1 MNEISDQELF
11 KKGVEN
17 YKNKNFSKAKEIFE
31 KVLNN
36 NSKNFSILENLSLV
50 YHELKMY
57 SEAENTLKKIIKLGK
72 KDIRI
77 FNFLFKVLKEQDKMD
92 ELEEFINLG
101 IKEVNLN
108 KRYNF
113 IRYLIFPQINI
124 DNKEIVS
131 RRNRIENFIDKFN
144 ESEEVANLDIDK
156 EVIDCPTF
164 YYSYDQFDNL
174 NLNKKFNT
182 FFKKI
187 YPVLNQNDFIN
198 KNKNRRVKIGF
209 ISEFFSNHTIS
220 KLFKGLILKL
230 NREKF
235 EVNVFHLETTKKS
248 QDFSNYLEE
257 EIKSDFKNIILPKK
271 FNEKIKIIKN
281 SGLDIIFYPD
291 IGMSNQLYFLTFL
304 RLAKFQITSWG
315 HPETTGNSKIDYFL
329 SSKLIE
335 TNDAQ
340 EKYSEKLVLFNN
352 LPMYYYKPKIYNILS
367 DEEICQK
374 NIYSCSQT
382 LVKIHPDFDQIIKK
396 ILEKDPAAKIYFVK
410 DKNYTLYKKLSARLK
425 KNVVSN
431 MDKIIFVD
439 QMTNENWINFCG
451 KASVL
456 LDPLYFGSGNS
467 FHESMFYG
475 TPTVSLPSEYM
486 KSRIVYGAY
495 KQMKIDNPPIVN
507 SIDEYVSKAIELAN
521 YNEKNILDNK
531 KNLQNSADK
540 FLYENSNFLNEIEDF
555 LLNL

>member
-72 KDIRI
+72 KDIRV

-271 FNEKIKIIKN
+271 FNEKIKIIKS

-367 DEEICQK
+367 DEEICKK